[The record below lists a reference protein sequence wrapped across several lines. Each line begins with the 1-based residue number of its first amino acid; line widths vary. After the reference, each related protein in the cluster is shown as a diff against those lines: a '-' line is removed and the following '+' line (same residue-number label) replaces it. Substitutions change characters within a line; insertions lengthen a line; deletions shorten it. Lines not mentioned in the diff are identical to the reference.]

1 MKYPNA
7 SPTLTFTE
15 AINRAANNLLNI
27 NGRARRSEFWWT
39 KLVTFSLAMI
49 FGFGILLDLLTIPLT
64 VRRLHD
70 TGRSG
75 WWLLGSIILSVIFFG
90 IACYDLVALFIDA
103 SNEHI
108 KVTNNNKLTEENIQH
123 ILDWFVGRED
133 VDYIAKLVSNDD
145 VAANDYNLS
154 VSTYVEPEDTREVVD
169 IKQLNA
175 DIKQIVKREQEL
187 REKIDAIVKE
197 IEG

>member
-27 NGRARRSEFWWT
+27 NGRSRRSEFWWT
-39 KLVTFSLAMI
+39 KLVTFFLAMI

-103 SNEHI
+103 SNG
-108 KVTNNNKLTEENIQH
+108 TFNNFGLFSLLMKYIVLTIVFIIYQIIIIAFCCIDSDPYPNKYGESPKYSFDNE
-123 ILDWFVGRED
+123 
-133 VDYIAKLVSNDD
+133 
-145 VAANDYNLS
+145 
-154 VSTYVEPEDTREVVD
+154 
-169 IKQLNA
+169 
-175 DIKQIVKREQEL
+175 
-187 REKIDAIVKE
+187 
-197 IEG
+197 

>member
-90 IACYDLVALFIDA
+90 IACYDLVDRC
-103 SNEHI
+103 
-108 KVTNNNKLTEENIQH
+108 K
-123 ILDWFVGRED
+123 
-133 VDYIAKLVSNDD
+133 
-145 VAANDYNLS
+145 
-154 VSTYVEPEDTREVVD
+154 
-169 IKQLNA
+169 
-175 DIKQIVKREQEL
+175 
-187 REKIDAIVKE
+187 
-197 IEG
+197 